1 MVEKNVDLLVSS
13 KLKEQGY
20 TDNDINYGYSLPSTG
35 NKDFTPDKGTEYNSK
50 SGKKTRA
57 EFEFLIFAGGGKQ
70 KTEQLILIEDKDS
83 SDKLG
88 SEGYY

>member
-35 NKDFTPDKGTEYNSK
+35 NKDFT
-50 SGKKTRA
+50 
-57 EFEFLIFAGGGKQ
+57 
-70 KTEQLILIEDKDS
+70 
-83 SDKLG
+83 DKLLSNSIHG
-88 SEGYY
+88 IVFK